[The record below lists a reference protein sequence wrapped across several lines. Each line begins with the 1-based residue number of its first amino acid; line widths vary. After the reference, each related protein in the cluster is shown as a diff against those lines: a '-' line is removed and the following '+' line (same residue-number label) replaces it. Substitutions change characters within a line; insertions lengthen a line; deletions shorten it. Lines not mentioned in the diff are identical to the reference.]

1 MRNIINRKIYDTET
15 AELIFDTS
23 NRNGVSD
30 FGFERS
36 GLYRTTRGAWF
47 LAGNGGPMSRF
58 SRTLSDR
65 SRTEGSGC
73 IPLTPADALSELE
86 RHNAAEEIDCHLSTL
101 VEEA

>member
-73 IPLTPADALSELE
+73 IPLTPADALAELE
-86 RHNAAEEIDCHLSTL
+86 RHNAAEEIDRHLSTL

>member
-1 MRNIINRKIYDTET
+1 MRNIINRKVYDTET
-15 AELIFDTS
+15 AELIFNTS

-65 SRTEGSGC
+65 SRTEGDGC
-73 IPLTPADALSELE
+73 IPLTPADALAELE
-86 RHNAAEEIDCHLSTL
+86 RHNATEEIDCHLSTL